1 MPDRPSFP
9 VPEDLTP
16 DTFCLCLQIPND
28 PIWKAVISG
37 LLFQPAEWFNWQR
50 DEARS
55 GKILAQYWR
64 NIYNDIDWSIMSCC
78 CPEPEPVI
86 IRITPDGVY
95 ETSADGGVTW
105 TPNPSV
111 DPRHSQPVYP
121 PYPAP
126 EADNAR
132 CQYADSVV
140 QVIKTQMI
148 DLIEE
153 GQSASTVI
161 NIIVSALA
169 GLFLVLAPGLI
180 GAIVVSIL
188 TGIAIAIIG
197 ISITAFKAA
206 ITAEVYNRLRCN
218 LYSHMNSDGSF
229 SAAGKDAVYAQIGT
243 DETGLT
249 ALFLQGVVAAAGEIG
264 LSNMAHAGLGSPTAE
279 CCATSEVW
287 VTDNTG
293 TYILLEP
300 DGDGLYTATGDLLSS
315 GKYYLNVAFA
325 EDPTGCAIGNSI
337 SIVSYDGDE
346 NSYDLKLRQGDC
358 VNDALALCYAIRQ
371 KRSSAPFTLTFTLDS
386 PSPCVA

>member
-9 VPEDLTP
+9 VPENLTP
-16 DTFCLCLQIPND
+16 ETFCLCLQIPND
-28 PIWKAVISG
+28 PTWKAVFAG

-55 GKILAQYWR
+55 GKILAQYYR
-64 NIYNDIDWSIMSCC
+64 NLYNEIDWSTMSCC

-95 ETSADGGVTW
+95 ETSSDGGVTW

-111 DPRHSQPVYP
+111 DPRHGQPVYP

-126 EADNAR
+126 GVDNAK

-206 ITAEVYNRLRCN
+206 ITSEVYDRLRCN
-218 LYSHMNSDGSF
+218 LYSHMNSDGTF
-229 SAAGKDAVYAQIGT
+229 SSAGKDAVYAQIGS
-243 DETGLT
+243 DESGLT

-264 LSNMAHAGLGSPTAE
+264 LSNMAHAGLGSPTADCHACDDGCISKFDIE
-279 CCATSEVW
+279 AGNFVASDDTSITVDAVVIEDGRYAININ
-287 VTDNTG
+287 TGDDNTQCCK
-293 TYILLEP
+293 LLEI
-300 DGDGLYTATGDLLSS
+300 DILSGDTTLNKTAMECGSNDLFGGIIVGHCVHLVLILSDFGGS
-315 GKYYLNVAFA
+315 
-325 EDPTGCAIGNSI
+325 
-337 SIVSYDGDE
+337 
-346 NSYDLKLRQGDC
+346 
-358 VNDALALCYAIRQ
+358 
-371 KRSSAPFTLTFTLDS
+371 TFRAKFIFE
-386 PSPCVA
+386 PCD